1 MNTVTSGEVR
11 ALAIDSLCEHPDNP
25 NVMSSSAFGKLV
37 RNIENTGLYE
47 PVVVRPSPN
56 SPGEY
61 QIINGHHR
69 VRALRKLN
77 AQKVNAVVWDIDDA
91 QTDVLLMTL
100 NRLGGTDNIDKKMA
114 LIKRLVDQ
122 YAPAKLSHL
131 LPMAKAQ
138 IEKLASIQ
146 PPRIN
151 AQAETVGVF
160 AEPVVFMLKPEQAG
174 ILKAAMENAL
184 GKKPTKA
191 AQRADAITV
200 IAKYFTTNGY
210 CENHET
216 PQADHNP
223 GQ

>member
-11 ALAIDSLCEHPDNP
+11 ALTIDSLTEHPDNP
-25 NVMSSSAFGKLV
+25 NVMSASAFGKLV

-56 SPGEY
+56 TPGKF

-77 AQKVNAVVWDIDDA
+77 SATVNAVVWDIDDE
-91 QTDVLLMTL
+91 QTDILLMTL
-100 NRLGGTDNIDKKMA
+100 NRLGGTDNIDRKMQ
-114 LIKRLVDQ
+114 LIKRLAEASEPV
-122 YAPAKLSHL
+122 KLARL

-138 IEKLASIQ
+138 IEKLASLE
-146 PPRIN
+146 PPRIKT
-151 AQAETVGVF
+151 QADNVGVF
-160 AEPVVFMLKPEQAG
+160 AEPAVFMLKPEQSR

-184 GKKPTKA
+184 GKKPNNA
-191 AQRADAITV
+191 CQRAEAITI
-200 IAKYFTTNGY
+200 IAEYYTN
-210 CENHET
+210 N
-216 PQADHNP
+216 DLRD